1 VKALENSIKMLYPRK
16 YLVLKISRNVE
27 FSPVS
32 EFEDM
37 DDIVDVDDSDI
48 DLLLW
53 ISSTW
58 SERSSNLRR
67 RYLKYKYF

>member
-1 VKALENSIKMLYPRK
+1 MLYFLK
-16 YLVLKISRNVE
+16 YLVNKNE
-27 FSPVS
+27 EEYSPVS
-32 EFEDM
+32 EVEDPM

-67 RYLKYKYF
+67 RYLKFENI